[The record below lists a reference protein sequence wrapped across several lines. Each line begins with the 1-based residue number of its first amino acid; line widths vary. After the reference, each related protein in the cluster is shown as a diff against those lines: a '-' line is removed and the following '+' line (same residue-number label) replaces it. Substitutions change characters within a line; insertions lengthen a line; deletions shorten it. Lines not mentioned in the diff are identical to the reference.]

1 MYVTAARLLSIYAIR
16 TFHEF
21 AKERIFK
28 PLGMDATTM
37 SPTEA
42 ERSGHLSQ
50 SWSTPL
56 LDSSKQ
62 VKGGRRIPYWFSEKT
77 QELIGGAGAII
88 SNVVD
93 MVRDYFNLLEKL
105 MLIAFLELGEMD
117 RRSAAQRR

>member
-1 MYVTAARLLSIYAIR
+1 MYVTAARLLSIYANR

-56 LDSSKQ
+56 LDSNNQK
-62 VKGGRRIPYWFSEKT
+62 KGGRRIPYWFSEET

-88 SNVVD
+88 SNVED
-93 MVRDYFNLLEKL
+93 MVCDYLNLLQEL
-105 MLIAFLELGEMD
+105 MLITLLKSGKMD
-117 RRSAAQRR
+117 RRSAA